1 MSVRTENEVRV
12 LKEQWKGFNV
22 LLGFCP
28 YYADKV
34 SCLDL
39 SNLDE
44 KSKTVLL
51 RESKYI
57 HYYVDERLHKFPTTT
72 NVIQALSKKDD
83 LDQQYDTL
91 EKSIANLHDG
101 MVFSRDRL
109 EEMEKILKNHPDISD
124 NNAIAEGIYTIL
136 GALNRKLH

>member
-1 MSVRTENEVRV
+1 MSVRTENEVRA

-22 LLGFCP
+22 LLEFCP
-28 YYADKV
+28 YYADKI

-39 SNLDE
+39 SNVDE
-44 KSKTVLL
+44 KSKTILL

-57 HYYVDERLHKFPTTT
+57 HYYVDERLHRFPTAT
-72 NVIQALSKKDD
+72 NVIQTLSKKGNFDE
-83 LDQQYDTL
+83 QYDAL
-91 EKSIANLHDG
+91 EKSMAILHDG

-109 EEMEKILKNHPDISD
+109 EEIEKVLKENPDIGD
-124 NNAIAEGIYTIL
+124 NNTIAEGIYTIL